1 MYSMGLTHQ
10 PRNHQR
16 WFVPRKKIS
25 HSRLNK
31 DHPFICSGKSRMGNH
46 QRPGTMPVTTTG
58 FSLVSIWLAY
68 KNTCAGHSVPHG
80 CSFPA
85 QGCLHP
91 SVQHSCGQVS
101 KTTTAGHTP
110 KGIQTDTRV
119 CGIAGG
125 MLQRWMPKQETKA
138 KVWTKV
144 GHSQLQALHRDNQ
157 LLGPHE
163 GVEDEIMNIKGPDKH
178 HTTQCYGKS
187 RGNSS

>member
-91 SVQHSCGQVS
+91 SVQRSCGQVS

-119 CGIAGG
+119 WD
-125 MLQRWMPKQETKA
+125 RWRDASTLDA
-138 KVWTKV
+138 KTGNKGQSVDKGWTLTTP
-144 GHSQLQALHRDNQ
+144 S
-157 LLGPHE
+157 
-163 GVEDEIMNIKGPDKH
+163 
-178 HTTQCYGKS
+178 TTQG
-187 RGNSS
+187 